1 MALDAIVISIG
12 SWLLTI
18 NIGISIELVVN
29 LDVEF
34 SHARQTDLQ
43 RNILVSLRTAH
54 TGTKLQPVAIGLVID
69 KTLKNACLAE
79 IVSNETGKI
88 VLHKTA

>member
-34 SHARQTDLQ
+34 SHARQTYLQ
-43 RNILVSLRTAH
+43 RDVLVGLRTAH
-54 TGTKLQPVAIGLVID
+54 TGTKLQPIAIGLVID
-69 KTLKNACLAE
+69 ETLKNTCLTE
-79 IVSNETGKI
+79 IVSNKTGKI
-88 VLHKTA
+88 VLDETA

>member
-18 NIGISIELVVN
+18 NIRICIELVVN

-43 RNILVSLRTAH
+43 RNILVSLRTPH
-54 TGTKLQPVAIGLVID
+54 TGTKLQPVAISLVKD
-69 KTLKNACLAE
+69 KTLKNACLTE
-79 IVSNETGKI
+79 IISNKTGKI
-88 VLHKTA
+88 VLDETA